1 MKTHSF
7 CRRFG
12 LRAVAAIVLLA
23 SMSVVVQ
30 AQPRGFDR
38 EFGDFGRTIETEEGF
53 LFVEGAYVPSP
64 YKIEFEE
71 DLFRI
76 NGQEY
81 SASSYDLTRQINR
94 GGGPRGHRPRGM
106 GFRGGERFRGERPQ
120 DVTEYNPLW
129 GLARE
134 MAYLNHGAI
143 IVLKSDMPPMLLWPG
158 QHGYELL
165 QTLVATADGPIDDVE
180 VSRAVT
186 SVEDQQT
193 WTDLVVGFDATEPF
207 LERAGTLINEMNSI
221 ETTAKRQH
229 AAQQLSEQIG
239 YPLTVFALVLVV
251 VAVGH
256 LLTHAQAINLQV
268 DDPKTRETIK
278 KSTVISLV
286 IVGLMSAVDLVWTL
300 VAHQTGTMREMNPL
314 GSRLIAD
321 PVQLIMFKVLITSLS
336 IGLLFWL
343 RELPFA
349 RRATW
354 WCCLVLTLL
363 TARWVT
369 FHSLFV

>member
-1 MKTHSF
+1 MKTYSF

-12 LRAVAAIVLLA
+12 LRAAAAILLLA

-38 EFGDFGRTIETEEGF
+38 EFGDSGRLIETEEGF
-53 LFVEGAYVPSP
+53 LFVDGVYVPSP

-81 SASSYDLTRQINR
+81 SASSYDLTRYVNR
-94 GGGPRGHRPRGM
+94 GGGMRGRRPRGM
-106 GFRGGERFRGERPQ
+106 GFRGGERFRGERSQ
-120 DVTEYNPLW
+120 DVTEYNPLS

-143 IVLKSDMPPMLLWPG
+143 VILKSDMPPMLVWPG

-165 QTLVATADGPIDDVE
+165 QTLVATADGPIEDVE
-180 VSRAVT
+180 VPRAVT
-186 SVEDQQT
+186 TVEDQQL

-207 LERAGTLINEMNSI
+207 LARAGTLINEMNSI
-221 ETTAKRQH
+221 ETTAERQH
-229 AAQQLSEQIG
+229 AAQRLSEQIG

-256 LLTHAQAINLQV
+256 LLTYAQATNLQI
-268 DDPKTRETIK
+268 DDPKMRETIK

-314 GSRLIAD
+314 GSRLISD
-321 PVQLIMFKVLITSLS
+321 PLQLITFKVLITSLS